1 MCDDRGSIEGRAARR
16 RYLSR
21 MVRRD
26 VSEFRVGF
34 PVWGS
39 EACCAF
45 PAGGNPVPVGAGAP
59 GSRSRG
65 EGEIPR
71 PQAGCRKP
79 TSGGEQARGPQHEV
93 KPAASTEEQFGGRA
107 AHVTAKATRGA
118 LDPERA
124 PRSGGVGGA
133 ARVQGDV
140 RNTGGPSG
148 WPRSGRGGS
157 YKPKAKSSAVQRESE
172 GIVVLE
178 AGPRARERTP

>member
-1 MCDDRGSIEGRAARR
+1 
-16 RYLSR
+16 

-45 PAGGNPVPVGAGAP
+45 PAGESPVPVGAGAP

-107 AHVTAKATRGA
+107 AHVTAKATDIVLVPEWTVDTPGVWRRARGEGSA
-118 LDPERA
+118 GNRRGPTRW
-124 PRSGGVGGA
+124 PTSG
-133 ARVQGDV
+133 
-140 RNTGGPSG
+140 
-148 WPRSGRGGS
+148 RSGR
-157 YKPKAKSSAVQRESE
+157 YKPTVKCDQAGRESE
-172 GIVVLE
+172 GSIVLLTPGE
-178 AGPRARERTP
+178 KPGRGKGPCFGHAVRVEVSVRAWS

>member
-1 MCDDRGSIEGRAARR
+1 
-16 RYLSR
+16 

-26 VSEFRVGF
+26 DPGGGMGWFVPR
-34 PVWGS
+34 WGS
-39 EACCAF
+39 CCAF
-45 PAGGNPVPVGAGAP
+45 PAGGSPVPVGAGAP

-71 PQAGCRKP
+71 PQAGRRKP

-133 ARVQGDV
+133 ARVQGDE
-140 RNTGGPSG
+140 RNTGDPSG
-148 WPRSGRGGS
+148 RPRSGQGGS

-172 GIVVLE
+172 GIVVPHSGLS
-178 AGPRARERTP
+178 RRRTS